1 MSIKTFLTTLPLDK
15 ITHFLIGAVILAALA
30 PWGAAQALL
39 IVFLLANAKEV
50 LDSFVHGTFDFKDM
64 VITVIGGAVM
74 AAWLEFGVGIVNG
87 LI

>member
-1 MSIKTFLTTLPLDK
+1 MDLRKFLTTLPLDK

-30 PWGAAQALL
+30 PWGVAQSLL

-64 VITVIGGAVM
+64 LITVIGGAVM
-74 AAWLEFGVGIVNG
+74 AAWLEFAAPALQKVI
-87 LI
+87 